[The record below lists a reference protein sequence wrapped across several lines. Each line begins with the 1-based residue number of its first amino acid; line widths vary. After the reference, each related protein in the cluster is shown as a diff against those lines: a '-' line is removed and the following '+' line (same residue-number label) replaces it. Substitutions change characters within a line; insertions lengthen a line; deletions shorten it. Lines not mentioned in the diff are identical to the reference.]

1 VGELLCALEQLR
13 RDDLPG
19 VADVPAA
26 RRDPLR
32 ALAERG
38 VVRRYRRGTIVID
51 EGDTGDTLFVV
62 LTGRLRVFSS
72 GGDGARDREVTFNVH
87 GPGECVGEMS
97 LDGGPRSA
105 SVITVEPATC
115 SVITRPT
122 LREQIARDP
131 DLALLLISR
140 VIRRARLA
148 TESARGMATL
158 DVYGR
163 LVRRLEALAVDD
175 GTGVRRVPERTT
187 HAMLASEIGC
197 SREMVSRL
205 LKDLTGGGYV
215 AVENRRLVLLK
226 ALPRS
231 W

>member
-1 VGELLCALEQLR
+1 MLKPSGT
-13 RDDLPG
+13 
-19 VADVPAA
+19 
-26 RRDPLR
+26 DPFGAVLDTSLR

-175 GTGVRRVPERTT
+175 GTGRRRVPERTT

-215 AVENRRLVLLK
+215 AVEDRRLVLLK

>member
-1 VGELLCALEQLR
+1 VLKPSGT
-13 RDDLPG
+13 
-19 VADVPAA
+19 
-26 RRDPLR
+26 DPFGAVLDTSLR

-215 AVENRRLVLLK
+215 AVEDRRLVLLK

>member
-1 VGELLCALEQLR
+1 MLNPSGT
-13 RDDLPG
+13 DPF
-19 VADVPAA
+19 AA
-26 RRDPLR
+26 VTDPSLR

-72 GGDGARDREVTFNVH
+72 GGGGARDREVTFNVH

-115 SVITRPT
+115 SVITRAT

-215 AVENRRLVLLK
+215 AVEDRRLVLLK